1 MTRMKE
7 SERCPWQVEEET
19 QRQEESQEA
28 AKSISPGSREF
39 QGGGGESTEYNAAQ
53 SDLESL
59 HWAGW
64 PYLRHLTH
72 PHEETSAQNE

>member
-39 QGGGGESTEYNAAQ
+39 QGGGESTEYNAAQ

>member
-39 QGGGGESTEYNAAQ
+39 QGGGGSQ
-53 SDLESL
+53 
-59 HWAGW
+59 
-64 PYLRHLTH
+64 
-72 PHEETSAQNE
+72 QNTTQLSQIWKVYIGLGGHT

>member
-1 MTRMKE
+1 MKE

-39 QGGGGESTEYNAAQ
+39 QGGGGVNRIQRSSVRSGKFTLGWVAIPEAFDTST
-53 SDLESL
+53 
-59 HWAGW
+59 
-64 PYLRHLTH
+64 
-72 PHEETSAQNE
+72 